1 MAHSARMMSAL
12 LRGLLMTCF
21 LTPLSAGQSLD
32 DYRSVT
38 PVSASWKNAASWQRY
53 NGSTWVAAAT
63 YPTDANTHAITVRSG
78 STLSVTSALTVDDL
92 TVESGATVTN
102 SSTLTLGATLCT
114 MSGTLSNTGT
124 LVHDGML
131 IVYGTLRN
139 SGTVTASDNSIWVR
153 TGGTYQHDVA
163 TTAGAIPG
171 CTWETGSTLLISG
184 YTSNTEELSLLG
196 NQELQ
201 DLTWNCP
208 GQTGAIPFPSDFSTI
223 LGTFRITS
231 TGSGSIITNTTGSNH
246 LYTIDGDLIHT
257 GGTLNLSSGSE
268 GTDLLVKGNVS
279 LTGGT
284 MTMTGSATR
293 SPVALVPN
301 DGSTPVNLTVASAY
315 TMASG
320 PVLLI
325 FTGTEATLTE
335 DCYLDAGALEL
346 AGTLHCGTYIIRGAR
361 FEMTTTWSTL
371 GIGDEHG
378 IAASAAEGNIQ
389 TTSRILPEN
398 ISFLYEYASGDSY
411 TGDGLPS
418 NVYSFTSSNTG
429 GALHFEKSVT
439 VEHSLTVNSP
449 IHLDTYDL
457 TLRTDASVTAS
468 AQVAADNSGS
478 FTRLIGSSGSY
489 LFPVGSENDYSPFT
503 LSITASG
510 FSSAAV
516 EVNVHTDPHP
526 SNTSPSS
533 YLTRYWSLSG
543 SGFSGLSYDGSFT
556 YLSGDIEGTE
566 ANIYCG
572 RYSGTDW
579 FLGDQTTTA
588 TNTMTIQDQT
598 AFGAITGGE
607 PGSLP
612 VQVAD
617 VRAWRSGDVTHVG
630 WRTLSEVNN
639 YGFHVQRKEG
649 SDGVFA
655 DLAGGFLPGYGTTI
669 EAQSYEFIDHDP
681 SPGVCSYRL
690 RQVDLN
696 GSEHMMGEVRLDAAT
711 SVDEPAQPRAFA
723 LLQNYPNPFNPST
736 TMVYDLPVSGMV
748 LLEVCDALGRTV
760 AVPVHEMQTPGRHIV
775 TFDGSR
781 LASGVY
787 LYRLHADG
795 KVAVRAMLLVR

>member
-12 LRGLLMTCF
+12 LRGLLMICI
-21 LTPLSAGQSLD
+21 LTSFSAGQSLD

-38 PVSASWKNAASWQRY
+38 PVSGSWKNAASWQRY
-53 NGSTWVAAAT
+53 NGSAWVAAGT
-63 YPTDANTHAITVRSG
+63 YPTDANTHAITVRGG

-92 TVESGATVTN
+92 TIESGATVTN
-102 SSTLTLGATLCT
+102 SSTLTLGATICT

-124 LVHDGML
+124 LVQDGML
-131 IVYGTLRN
+131 MVYGTLRN
-139 SGTVTASDNSIWVR
+139 SGTVTATDNSIWVR

-163 TTAGAIPG
+163 TTAGTIPG
-171 CTWETGSTLLISG
+171 CSWEAGSTLLISG
-184 YTSNTEELSLLG
+184 YTSNTEELSLLT
-196 NQELQ
+196 NAELQ
-201 DLTWNCP
+201 NLTWNCT
-208 GQTGAIPFPSDFSTI
+208 GQTGAIPLPSDFGTI
-223 LGTFRITS
+223 RGTFTIAS
-231 TGSGSIITNTTGSNH
+231 TGTGSIITNTTASNH
-246 LYTIDGDLIHT
+246 VYTVDGDLIQT
-257 GGTLNLSSGSE
+257 GGTLNLGSGSE
-268 GTDLLVKGNVS
+268 GTDLFVKGNVS

-284 MTMTGSATR
+284 LTETGSTTR
-293 SPVALVPN
+293 CPVILVA
-301 DGSTPVNLTVASAY
+301 DDEHTPVSLTVASAF
-315 TMASG
+315 TIANG
-320 PVLLI
+320 VVLLI
-325 FTGTEATLTE
+325 FSGADATLTE

-346 AGTLHCGTYIIRGAR
+346 AGTLHCGTHIIRGAR
-361 FEMTTTWSTL
+361 FEMTNVSSTL

-389 TTSRILPEN
+389 TTSRILPDMTTF
-398 ISFLYEYASGDSY
+398 IYEFASGDSY
-411 TGDGLPS
+411 SGDGLPS
-418 NVYSFTSSNTG
+418 TVYSLTSSNTG
-429 GALHFEKSVT
+429 GALHLEKSVT
-439 VEHSLTVNSP
+439 VSDTLVLNSP
-449 IHLDTYDL
+449 IHLGSYDL
-457 TLRTDASVTAS
+457 TLRPDASVTAS

-526 SNTSPSS
+526 SNSSSSS

-543 SGFSGLSYDGSFT
+543 SGFTGLSYDGSFS
-556 YLSGDIEGTE
+556 YLSGDVEGTE

-572 RYSGTDW
+572 RYSGSAW

-607 PGSLP
+607 SGSLP
-612 VQVAD
+612 VQLTD
-617 VRAWRSGDVTHVG
+617 VRAWRFESTAHLG

-639 YGFHVQRKEG
+639 YGFHVQRKDG
-649 SDGVFA
+649 PDGVFA
-655 DLAGGFLPGYGTTI
+655 DLAGGFLPGHGTTI

-696 GSEHMMGEVRLDAAT
+696 GSEHMMGEVSVEAIT
-711 SVDEPAQPRAFA
+711 TVDEPAQPRSVA

-736 TMVYDLPVSGMV
+736 TLVYDLPVSGV
-748 LLEVCDALGRTV
+748 VVLEVCDALGRTV
-760 AVPVHEMQTPGRHIV
+760 AVPVHELQTPGRHMV

-787 LYRLHADG
+787 LCRLHANDR
-795 KVAVRAMLLVR
+795 VAVRTMLLVR